1 MRKWLLLAAFGL
13 LMQPASATTVT
24 KKIDVP
30 EFTGIVAGSVYDV
43 TLIRS
48 DGCSV
53 EVSYD
58 TRFEDCVRVFV
69 SDGNLVLEFMQ
80 PERGRKSRS
89 FDMKDVKLSAVVR
102 MPELTYLRLSGASK
116 LTTGDEFDA
125 GARFDGALSGA
136 SSARGLSVSAG
147 RGELRLSG
155 ASSADLKAR
164 FDEAFLMQLSG
175 ASNASVDVRSDD
187 VRMTGQRR
195 VECQSRGARCR
206 TYGRPFVGGF
216 AGDGF
221 GRNGR
226 SECRMLGG
234 RAFGRNRADGAACER
249 FLLGCGLGRRGGN
262 RRAERR
268 RDRRV
273 ERRLRRRCGDRF
285 AIGRPG
291 RLAQEAIGNLHS
303 DLHDLFC
310 RRRDTGNDMPRI
322 AAVLSGAR
330 RGGPGL
336 RGKRRGRVGR
346 G

>member
-69 SDGNLVLEFMQ
+69 SGGNLMLEFVQ
-80 PERGRKSRS
+80 PDRGRKNSS

-147 RGELRLSG
+147 RGELKLSG
-155 ASSADLKAR
+155 ASSADLKAH

-187 VRMTGQRR
+187 VRMTCSG
-195 VECQSRGARCR
+195 
-206 TYGRPFVGGF
+206 
-216 AGDGF
+216 
-221 GRNGR
+221 
-226 SECRMLGG
+226 
-234 RAFGRNRADGAACER
+234 
-249 FLLGCGLGRRGGN
+249 
-262 RRAERR
+262 
-268 RDRRV
+268 
-273 ERRLRRRCGDRF
+273 
-285 AIGRPG
+285 
-291 RLAQEAIGNLHS
+291 H
-303 DLHDLFC
+303 
-310 RRRDTGNDMPRI
+310 TGVR
-322 AAVLSGAR
+322 LSGASQATVSGETVDLNVECSGAAR
-330 RGGPGL
+330 SDATALTVQHASVSCSGAGSADVEVTGELSVVATGGSSVVYG
-336 RGKRRGRVGR
+336 GDAAIVSQSVGR
-346 G
+346 GASLRKR

>member
-1 MRKWLLLAAFGL
+1 MKNWFVAFLAALWLLPSEAA
-13 LMQPASATTVT
+13 SVT
-24 KKIDVP
+24 KKIGVQD
-30 EFTGIVAGSVYDV
+30 FTGVEAGGIYDV

-69 SDGNLVLEFMQ
+69 SGGNLMLEFVQ
-80 PERGRKSRS
+80 PDRGRKNSS

-187 VRMTGQRR
+187 VRMTG
-195 VECQSRGARCR
+195 SGASNVK
-206 TYGRPFVGGF
+206 VGVRD
-216 AGDGF
+216 AG
-221 GRNGR
+221 
-226 SECRMLGG
+226 
-234 RAFGRNRADGAACER
+234 
-249 FLLGCGLGRRGGN
+249 
-262 RRAERR
+262 
-268 RDRRV
+268 
-273 ERRLRRRCGDRF
+273 
-285 AIGRPG
+285 
-291 RLAQEAIGNLHS
+291 H
-303 DLHDLFC
+303 
-310 RRRDTGNDMPRI
+310 TGVR
-322 AAVLSGAR
+322 LSGASQATVSGETVDLNVECSGAAR
-330 RGGPGL
+330 TAQHASVSCSGAGSADVEVTGELSVVATGGSSVVYG
-336 RGKRRGRVGR
+336 GDAAIVSQSVGR
-346 G
+346 GALLRKR

>member
-24 KKIDVP
+24 KKINVP

-58 TRFEDCVRVFV
+58 TRFEKCVRVFV
-69 SDGNLVLEFMQ
+69 SDGNLVLEFVQ

-147 RGELRLSG
+147 RGELKLSG

-187 VRMTGQRR
+187 VRMTCSGASNVKVGVRDAGHTGVRLSGASQATVSGETVDLN
-195 VECQSRGARCR
+195 VECS
-206 TYGRPFVGGF
+206 
-216 AGDGF
+216 
-221 GRNGR
+221 
-226 SECRMLGG
+226 GG

>member
-147 RGELRLSG
+147 RGELKLSG

-164 FDEAFLMQLSG
+164 FDKAFLMQLSG

-187 VRMTGQRR
+187 VRMTGSGASNVKVGVRDAGHTGVRLSGASRSDATALTAQHASVSCSGAGSAD
-195 VECQSRGARCR
+195 VEVTGELSVVATGGSSVVYGGDAAIVSQSVSRGA
-206 TYGRPFVGGF
+206 
-216 AGDGF
+216 
-221 GRNGR
+221 
-226 SECRMLGG
+226 S
-234 RAFGRNRADGAACER
+234 
-249 FLLGCGLGRRGGN
+249 
-262 RRAERR
+262 
-268 RDRRV
+268 
-273 ERRLRRRCGDRF
+273 LR
-285 AIGRPG
+285 
-291 RLAQEAIGNLHS
+291 
-303 DLHDLFC
+303 
-310 RRRDTGNDMPRI
+310 
-322 AAVLSGAR
+322 
-330 RGGPGL
+330 
-336 RGKRRGRVGR
+336 KR
-346 G
+346 

>member
-1 MRKWLLLAAFGL
+1 MAFARGVRPAYAARVRNDGDEKDRRAGIHGNRGRQRVRRDADPFGRL
-13 LMQPASATTVT
+13 FR
-24 KKIDVP
+24 I
-30 EFTGIVAGSVYDV
+30 
-43 TLIRS
+43 
-48 DGCSV
+48 

-187 VRMTGQRR
+187 VRMTG
-195 VECQSRGARCR
+195 SGASNVK
-206 TYGRPFVGGF
+206 VGVRD
-216 AGDGF
+216 AG
-221 GRNGR
+221 
-226 SECRMLGG
+226 
-234 RAFGRNRADGAACER
+234 
-249 FLLGCGLGRRGGN
+249 
-262 RRAERR
+262 
-268 RDRRV
+268 
-273 ERRLRRRCGDRF
+273 
-285 AIGRPG
+285 
-291 RLAQEAIGNLHS
+291 H
-303 DLHDLFC
+303 
-310 RRRDTGNDMPRI
+310 TGVR
-322 AAVLSGAR
+322 LSGASQATVSGETVDLNVECSGAAR
-330 RGGPGL
+330 SDATALTAQHASVSCSGAGSADVEVTGELSVVATGGSSVVYG
-336 RGKRRGRVGR
+336 GDAAIVSQSVGR
-346 G
+346 GASLRKR

>member
-125 GARFDGALSGA
+125 GARFDGALS
-136 SSARGLSVSAG
+136 VSAG
-147 RGELRLSG
+147 RGELKLSG

-164 FDEAFLMQLSG
+164 FDKAFLMQLSG

-187 VRMTGQRR
+187 VRMTGSGASNVKVGVRDAGHTGVRLSGASQATVSGETVDLN
-195 VECQSRGARCR
+195 VECSGAARSDATALTAQHASVSCSGAGSADVEVTGELSVVATGGSSVVYGGDAAIVSQSVSRGA
-206 TYGRPFVGGF
+206 
-216 AGDGF
+216 
-221 GRNGR
+221 
-226 SECRMLGG
+226 S
-234 RAFGRNRADGAACER
+234 
-249 FLLGCGLGRRGGN
+249 
-262 RRAERR
+262 
-268 RDRRV
+268 
-273 ERRLRRRCGDRF
+273 LR
-285 AIGRPG
+285 
-291 RLAQEAIGNLHS
+291 
-303 DLHDLFC
+303 
-310 RRRDTGNDMPRI
+310 
-322 AAVLSGAR
+322 
-330 RGGPGL
+330 
-336 RGKRRGRVGR
+336 KR
-346 G
+346 

>member
-125 GARFDGALSGA
+125 GARFDGGLSGA

-187 VRMTGQRR
+187 VRMTG
-195 VECQSRGARCR
+195 SGASNVK
-206 TYGRPFVGGF
+206 VGVRD
-216 AGDGF
+216 AG
-221 GRNGR
+221 
-226 SECRMLGG
+226 
-234 RAFGRNRADGAACER
+234 
-249 FLLGCGLGRRGGN
+249 
-262 RRAERR
+262 
-268 RDRRV
+268 
-273 ERRLRRRCGDRF
+273 
-285 AIGRPG
+285 
-291 RLAQEAIGNLHS
+291 H
-303 DLHDLFC
+303 
-310 RRRDTGNDMPRI
+310 TGVR
-322 AAVLSGAR
+322 LSGASQATVSGETVDLNVECSGAAR
-330 RGGPGL
+330 SDATALTAQHASVSCSGAGSADVEVTGELSVVATGGSSVVYG
-336 RGKRRGRVGR
+336 GDAAIVSQSVGR
-346 G
+346 GASLRKR

>member
-69 SDGNLVLEFMQ
+69 SGGNLMLEFVQ
-80 PERGRKSRS
+80 PDRGRKNSS

-164 FDEAFLMQLSG
+164 FDEAFFD
-175 ASNASVDVRSDD
+175 AVVR
-187 VRMTGQRR
+187 G
-195 VECQSRGARCR
+195 
-206 TYGRPFVGGF
+206 
-216 AGDGF
+216 
-221 GRNGR
+221 
-226 SECRMLGG
+226 
-234 RAFGRNRADGAACER
+234 
-249 FLLGCGLGRRGGN
+249 
-262 RRAERR
+262 
-268 RDRRV
+268 
-273 ERRLRRRCGDRF
+273 
-285 AIGRPG
+285 I
-291 RLAQEAIGNLHS
+291 
-303 DLHDLFC
+303 
-310 RRRDTGNDMPRI
+310 
-322 AAVLSGAR
+322 
-330 RGGPGL
+330 
-336 RGKRRGRVGR
+336 
-346 G
+346 